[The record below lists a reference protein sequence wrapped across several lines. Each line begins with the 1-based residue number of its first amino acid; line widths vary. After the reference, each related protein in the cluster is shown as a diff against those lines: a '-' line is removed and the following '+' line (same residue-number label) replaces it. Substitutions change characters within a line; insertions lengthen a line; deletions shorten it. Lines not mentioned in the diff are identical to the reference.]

1 MARENEVL
9 HQGQGSAVA
18 RLLRL
23 EGGLGRPAGRGAL
36 QGDDGYG
43 AVLGVLVGDVETAA
57 RKEKRGA
64 SHIRLLHLDIDPV
77 EM

>member
-9 HQGQGSAVA
+9 RQGHESAVT

-43 AVLGVLVGDVETAA
+43 AVLGVLVGNFGTAA
-57 RKEKRGA
+57 RKEKG
-64 SHIRLLHLDIDPV
+64 DIH
-77 EM
+77 

>member
-43 AVLGVLVGDVETAA
+43 AVLGVLVGDVRTAA
-57 RKEKRGA
+57 
-64 SHIRLLHLDIDPV
+64 
-77 EM
+77 